1 MVDVA
6 DFAWW
11 HGDRLIFRFGKRR
24 VDLRDFDQ
32 RKFSVSKDFEQDRL
46 FNADLKN
53 EKEQRKETMNSIRF
67 NERRNKRSQQR
78 FNQTILFNK
87 KQRNNKR
94 MIFESF
100 PIKQTIQLQFLFD
113 NINKKKKE

>member
-1 MVDVA
+1 MGVP
-6 DFAWW
+6 
-11 HGDRLIFRFGKRR
+11 LIFRFGKRR

-32 RKFSVSKDFEQDRL
+32 RKLSASKDFEQDRL
-46 FNADLKN
+46 FNSDLKN

-67 NERRNKRSQQR
+67 NERRNKRSQKR

-100 PIKQTIQLQFLFD
+100 PINQTFQLQFLFD